1 MCFAV
6 FFIFTHCVCAHAA
19 LRLLRAPSLTLQA
32 VELVDERVRDC
43 ASFDFA
49 AECRAWLSTDS
60 FKHCYTRLVAEA
72 ADNPDIVARLGLSSV
87 HELYQYSRSTGTYDL
102 FTVVQTRRAV
112 LLDLLPSPDAE
123 ARKREIELTDLE
135 LRVFEVIADAHVVL
149 LYAVEEQAND
159 ETTDCRYELQFRDLH
174 DATELPR
181 VRNTLFIGH
190 VDNGTHAVAVVPSD
204 SPFRWLRPRDGI
216 VRELGSDVCAH
227 RDAAADRT
235 RPSSK
240 KARLESSV
248 GGEATPTSRAP
259 SGVIGLLDGD
269 VKDGKTAST
278 SQSQG
283 TSGSTTSKTS
293 FGPEALH
300 VKVPVV
306 AGDRLHLRTAI
317 SATNVRS
324 RVDFRVIQSRP
335 TYMQFKCE
343 SATCPAFLTYF
354 ASSNGLILNE
364 KKSNLDHTCRADS
377 AQEVAKA
384 AESEKKWTRSKLTLK
399 QLLQLARTHN
409 TDVMQHGKAKSF
421 LNAILR
427 SANLGDAK
435 VGSTLMYDL
444 FKAAK
449 EQVRGVLLRISF
461 SLTLIRTLGVWLAG
475 GTSQCAQGSVCQTD
489 RDLRRRPV
497 HQVGD
502 AACRRQRGA
511 SGVFDCH
518 AVRARSL

>member
-1 MCFAV
+1 M
-6 FFIFTHCVCAHAA
+6 
-19 LRLLRAPSLTLQA
+19 
-32 VELVDERVRDC
+32 
-43 ASFDFA
+43 
-49 AECRAWLSTDS
+49 
-60 FKHCYTRLVAEA
+60 AEA

-87 HELYQYSRSTGTYDL
+87 HELYEYSRSTGTYDL

-112 LLDLLPSPDAE
+112 LLDLVPSPDAG

-135 LRVFEVIADAHVVL
+135 LRLFEVIADAHVVL

-204 SPFRWLRPRDGI
+204 NPFRWLRPRDGI
-216 VRELGSDVCAH
+216 VRELGSDIRAR

-283 TSGSTTSKTS
+283 TSGSTASKTS

-306 AGDRLHLRTAI
+306 ASDRDALRLQIAE
-317 SATNVRS
+317 TNVK
-324 RVDFRVIQSRP
+324 FRVALQLRKSNT
-335 TYMQFKCE
+335 TYLQFVCVAP
-343 SATCPAFLTYF
+343 SCPAFLIYSM
-354 ASSNGLILNE
+354 SSNGLILNE
-364 KKSNLDHTCRADS
+364 KKSKLDHTCRADS
-377 AQEVAKA
+377 AQEAAKA

-409 TDVMQHGKAKSF
+409 TDVTQHGKSKSF

-449 EQVRGVLLRISF
+449 EQVRGLLLWISF
-461 SLTLIRTLGVWLAG
+461 FLTLIRTLGVWLAG
-475 GTSQCAQGSVCQTD
+475 GTSQCAQGSVCQAD
-489 RDLRRRPV
+489 RDLRRRRV

-518 AVRARSL
+518 AVRPRSL